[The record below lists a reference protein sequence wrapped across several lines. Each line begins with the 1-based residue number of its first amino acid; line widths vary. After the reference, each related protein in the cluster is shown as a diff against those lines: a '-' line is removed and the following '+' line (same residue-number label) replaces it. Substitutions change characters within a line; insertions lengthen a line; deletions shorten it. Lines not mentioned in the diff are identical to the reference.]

1 MNNLSIL
8 NFKYCLLFY
17 IKAVLVFLLLS
28 MFMHGFLLLFSQKT
42 DTKLSIFHKHH
53 DEFDVLAIGTSHST
67 GFHFSSLNSFGVN
80 FHDGGGDIEE
90 VLFKSSVIMDD
101 APNISTVF
109 IPLSPGSLHFSQRFI
124 SLDYKQRQFK
134 VINNLPFSY
143 KSILYSPSQSLLYL
157 SLTALPI
164 FEIRAFFYDWL
175 ISVYSSQHQ
184 GNKIVESC
192 YSPVQLGISD
202 SEQLL
207 GDFRM
212 QTMKPECIAKFAQKT
227 VTDHISDID
236 KSVAAEP
243 DLSDKN
249 VSRLISLADRL
260 KQLEN
265 GRLVLVIPPLTRE
278 YYEDVRIQDWLPAH
292 RQLLAHLA
300 QHANIEVYDLHD
312 YFYEEMDNGSNE
324 YFFDDDHLALPG
336 AINFSKALKVAMD
349 KRASEASE

>member
-1 MNNLSIL
+1 MSNLSIL
-8 NFKYCLLFY
+8 NSKYWVIFS
-17 IKAVLVFLLLS
+17 IKVVLVFLLLS
-28 MFMHGFLLLFSQKT
+28 LFMHGLLLFFSQQT
-42 DTKLSIFHKHH
+42 DAKLSLFYKHRY
-53 DEFDVLAIGTSHST
+53 EFDALTMGTSHSI

-90 VLFKSSVIMDD
+90 VLFKSNVIMEN

-175 ISVYSSQHQ
+175 ISIYSNQHQ

-227 VTDHISDID
+227 VTDHISDIE

-243 DLSDKN
+243 DLADKN
-249 VSRLISLADRL
+249 VRRLFSLADRL
-260 KQLEN
+260 KQFDK
-265 GRLVLVIPPLTRE
+265 GGLVLVIPPLTRE
-278 YYEDVRIQDWLPAH
+278 YYEDVRIQKLLLEH
-292 RQLLAHLA
+292 NQLLARLA
-300 QHANIEVYDLHD
+300 QHANIEVYDFHD

-336 AINFSKALKVAMD
+336 AIKFSKALKVAMD